1 MNLSEHL
8 DKGIWT
14 IADKALLLLYGFAV
28 IVFVANVL
36 PGREW
41 GAFALFQSGF
51 LILCILADSIFL
63 QPMVKFASEHEAEVD
78 QMLAATTVLY
88 SIFMFVFGFA
98 FAAMNDSF
106 AHIFKSPE
114 QAIMLPLMPL
124 LVALS
129 LIRNIG
135 I

>member
-14 IADKALLLLYGFAV
+14 AADKALLLLYGFAV

-51 LILCILADSIFL
+51 LILSILADSIFL

-78 QMLAATTVLY
+78 QVLAASSVLY
-88 SIFMFVFGFA
+88 TIFMFLFGFVFMA
-98 FAAMNDSF
+98 LREPFA
-106 AHIFKSPE
+106 
-114 QAIMLPLMPL
+114 
-124 LVALS
+124 
-129 LIRNIG
+129 
-135 I
+135 